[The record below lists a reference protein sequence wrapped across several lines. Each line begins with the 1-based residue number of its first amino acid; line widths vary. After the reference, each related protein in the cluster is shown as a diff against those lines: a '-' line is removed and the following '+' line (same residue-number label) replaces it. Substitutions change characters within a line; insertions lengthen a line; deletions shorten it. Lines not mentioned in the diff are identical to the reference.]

1 MFKSAAALA
10 LARMVYE
17 QARKPENQAK
27 VRAAVDRAR
36 ESARNRRGRATG
48 PA

>member
-1 MFKSAAALA
+1 MKMLRSAAAVA

-27 VRAAVDRAR
+27 LRAAMERAR
-36 ESARNRRGRATG
+36 QATQNRPR
-48 PA
+48 